1 MSCQPFT
8 SADTFLPLNSEA
20 SAALPLIMHPS
31 AAECLPGSNHATN
44 VVSTVPS
51 ILSLIQTPKCLHAY
65 FLVTMGNT
73 ATGLHYSVPSCH
85 YGNQPSTYGVMAGND
100 KHMAMCCCL
109 LEESPCCSF
118 TAILTN
124 PGPTLGTFYNQQ
136 AKTGRGARNR
146 PGAWPTSWIA
156 PRVAEAGVEVQ
167 ALVSVGPGDPQQSVA
182 FKRETKSRK
191 THFWENRSSVSK
203 FLQLPASLRLC
214 LCFRCCV
221 EGGRAAATVTR
232 AARVARAGAGA
243 GPRAGAGGRG
253 AAPGPAG
260 DRPRQPRPLLS
271 RLPAGGLT
279 PCLYKFPEHGL
290 GPGFPA
296 VHQPLLAEGPAV
308 ADLKQEPR
316 RRSRPAEEP
325 ADAESPEIRE
335 LEKFAHEFKV
345 RRIKLGY
352 TQTNVGEA
360 LAAVHG
366 SEFSQTT
373 ICRFENLQLSFKNA
387 CKLKAILSKWLEEAE
402 QVGALYNEKVGANE
416 RKRKRRTTIS
426 IAAKDALERHFGEQN
441 KPSSQEIMR
450 MAEELNLEKEVVR
463 VWFCNRRQREK
474 RVKTSLNQSL
484 FTISKE
490 HLECR

>member
-8 SADTFLPLNSEA
+8 SADTFIPLNSES
-20 SAALPLIMHPS
+20 SATLPLIMHHS
-31 AAECLPGSNHATN
+31 AAECLPVSNHATN
-44 VVSTVPS
+44 VMSTVPS
-51 ILSLIQTPKCLHAY
+51 VLSLIQTPKCLCTY
-65 FLVTMGNT
+65 FLMTTLGNT

-85 YGNQPSTYGVMAGND
+85 YGNQSSTYGVMAG
-100 KHMAMCCCL
+100 
-109 LEESPCCSF
+109 S
-118 TAILTN
+118 
-124 PGPTLGTFYNQQ
+124 
-136 AKTGRGARNR
+136 
-146 PGAWPTSWIA
+146 
-156 PRVAEAGVEVQ
+156 
-167 ALVSVGPGDPQQSVA
+167 
-182 FKRETKSRK
+182 
-191 THFWENRSSVSK
+191 
-203 FLQLPASLRLC
+203 
-214 LCFRCCV
+214 
-221 EGGRAAATVTR
+221 
-232 AARVARAGAGA
+232 
-243 GPRAGAGGRG
+243 
-253 AAPGPAG
+253 
-260 DRPRQPRPLLS
+260 
-271 RLPAGGLT
+271 LT
-279 PCLYKFPEHGL
+279 PCLYKFPDHAL
-290 GPGFPA
+290 SHGFPPM
-296 VHQPLLAEGPAV
+296 HQPLLPEDPTA
-308 ADLKQEPR
+308 ADFKQELR
-316 RRSRPAEEP
+316 RKSKLVEEP
-325 ADAESPEIRE
+325 IDMDSPEIRE
-335 LEKFAHEFKV
+335 LEKFANEFKV

-441 KPSSQEIMR
+441 KPSSQEILR